1 MRSRSNIA
9 DWRLS
14 WEGRATPWVAVG
26 LFLVSATPRA
36 ADVRDIELRRLLEP
50 TEAELQQEAAGRI
63 YIYDGLRDTD
73 VERAMEEEYERI
85 ENMMFIREKKTDEKG
100 EVLKDPAT
108 GQDVV
113 EDDGC

>member
-1 MRSRSNIA
+1 
-9 DWRLS
+9 
-14 WEGRATPWVAVG
+14 VAVG

-50 TEAELQQEAAGRI
+50 TEVELQQEAAGRI

>member
-1 MRSRSNIA
+1 
-9 DWRLS
+9 L
-14 WEGRATPWVAVG
+14 
-26 LFLVSATPRA
+26 LLLSATPRA

-73 VERAMEEEYERI
+73 VERAMEEQYERI
-85 ENMMFIREKKTDEKG
+85 ENMMFIRETKTDENG
-100 EVLKDPAT
+100 DVLKDPAT
-108 GQDVV
+108 GEDVV